1 MFYFYFICQFKN
13 YYLILFNFGCPLFS
27 AGFVFFFF
35 ASMYICAPCAC
46 LMPRKVRRQHSFRG
60 SGALFWS
67 LQVSTFINMAFT
79 QRHKHISKKKKFNKF
94 LKINYKEE
102 KWNKLG

>member
-1 MFYFYFICQFKN
+1 MPVQKSF
-13 YYLILFNFGCPLFS
+13 LILFNFVCPLFS

-35 ASMYICAPCAC
+35 ASMYVCAPCAC
-46 LMPRKVRRQHSFRG
+46 LMPRKVRRRHSSRG

-67 LQVSTFINMAFT
+67 LQVSTFTYMAFT
-79 QRHKHISKKKKFNKF
+79 QRHIHITKKKFNKF

-102 KWNKLG
+102 KWNKLWDNTA